1 MASIADT
8 SFIVALGNKADK
20 DHEACNTVKREEQI
34 IYIPQSVLAEVGY
47 MLKRELG
54 SRGLAHFLRTLPQT
68 KYRIVPV
75 ELADILR
82 TADLLE
88 QYADARPDFVDLSI
102 VAVAE
107 RMRVPRIL
115 TLDRRDFEIIRPR
128 HIDHLE
134 LLP

>member
-8 SFIVALGNKADK
+8 SFIVALGSK
-20 DHEACNTVKREEQI
+20 DDHYHQVCNQVKRQEQI

-47 MLKRELG
+47 MLNRELG

-75 ELADILR
+75 EIRDILR
-82 TADLLE
+82 TATLLE

-107 RMRVPRIL
+107 RMTINRIL
-115 TLDRRDFEIIRPR
+115 TLDRRDFEIIRPT
-128 HIDHLE
+128 HVDYFEI
-134 LLP
+134 LP